1 MAEEAQKNVVQLAE
15 QLAEGF
21 AALSGEYQ
29 VLFDQQ
35 RQLESKLSWAKQQY
49 LDLLKRFTPST
60 LAQDHIVFLQDLER
74 VADVQPRAQ
83 SNLVEQLAQ
92 NDDVERKSRAVVIRQ
107 AEVAAAGLRAS
118 LPDPG
123 VKIWSGPS
131 ADRPTSPLRIQT
143 NNVTPPIEKDFT
155 IAGTPS
161 KLGCPFASGSGRGSP
176 LATPR
181 SSTSRLS
188 VAGRRSKR
196 PSFCDPIRAEICG
209 NIPAS
214 PSASVD
220 GSAAVCPI
228 RFLDQ
233 HDPEE
238 VAKYFEKHKHELP
251 RSHEVCINRFQS
263 NQESIEQL
271 DRKYGNLVNMIQGLG
286 QKHQAWLPEEPEDDI
301 EEEPESGAN
310 PDAKAD
316 AKVESWAKAVSAS
329 LQDGVPP
336 SDDEPEEPNMEETR
350 TAHFDRPLKEVR
362 LGESPSRPW
371 GISVPAKYTDAGSS
385 SSVGSVPTASPPVP
399 SETDHPV
406 VETPPKTGKCPF
418 DHRAMG
424 LMPPKQE
431 SIPTT
436 HPFPQPAST
445 TPEPPATP
453 PPQPRA
459 APPKDV
465 PPQAAPPRSNE
476 HDGPQVVPQMIF
488 NGPVFLGYSPDQL
501 IALLQNSNIGS
512 MMR

>member
-1 MAEEAQKNVVQLAE
+1 MFSGTLIFTY
-15 QLAEGF
+15 F
-21 AALSGEYQ
+21 AD
-29 VLFDQQ
+29 DQADQ
-35 RQLESKLSWAKQQY
+35 QQY
-49 LDLLKRFTPST
+49 LDALKRFTPST
-60 LAQDHIVFLQDLER
+60 LAQDHIAFLQDLER
-74 VADVQPRAQ
+74 VVDVQPRTQ

-92 NDDVERKSRAVVIRQ
+92 SDDIERKSRAVVIRQ

-118 LPDPG
+118 SPDPG

-143 NNVTPPIEKDFT
+143 NNVTTPIEKDFT

-214 PSASVD
+214 PTASAD

-238 VAKYFEKHKHELP
+238 IAKYFEKHKHELP

-301 EEEPESGAN
+301 EEGLELGASA
-310 PDAKAD
+310 DAKAD
-316 AKVESWAKAVSAS
+316 AKVERWAKAVSAS
-329 LQDGVPP
+329 LQDGIP
-336 SDDEPEEPNMEETR
+336 SSEEEPVEPSAEETR

-399 SETDHPV
+399 SETDRFV
-406 VETPPKTGKCPF
+406 NEMPPKAGKCPF
-418 DHRAMG
+418 DHMAMG
-424 LMPPKQE
+424 MMPPNQT
-431 SIPTT
+431 S
-436 HPFPQPAST
+436 HPISRPLPQPPST
-445 TPEPPATP
+445 VHEPSIMP
-453 PPQPRA
+453 PPLSSQ
-459 APPKDV
+459 
-465 PPQAAPPRSNE
+465 PQAAPPPAAA
-476 HDGPQVVPQMIF
+476 PQAAPSRPSEPEGSRTVPQMIF
-488 NGPVFLGYSPDQL
+488 NGPVFLGYPPDQL
-501 IALLQNSNIGS
+501 IALLQNSNLGS